1 MGRHSRK
8 VISVSIFG
16 REPVKWL
23 GLVAAAIQLFSAI
36 FVPLSVDQQGTLNA
50 VAAALLGLIAAFMVS
65 ADKGVPLIAGLMQ
78 AVMACA
84 LAFGFDLSPTFQGAV
99 MAFVS
104 SIVAMYVRTQV
115 TAPIDS
121 AGNRV
126 VVA

>member
-1 MGRHSRK
+1 
-8 VISVSIFG
+8 VSIFG

-23 GLVAAAIQLFSAI
+23 GLIAAAIQLFSSVFI
-36 FVPLSVDQQGTLNA
+36 PLSVDQQGALNA

-84 LAFGFDLSPTFQGAV
+84 LTFNLDLSPTFQGAV

-104 SIVAMYVRTQV
+104 SLVAMYVRTQV

-121 AGNRV
+121 NGNRV